1 MIRKSIMREI
11 NLRSV
16 DLNLLTIFEAVFQ
29 ESSQVKASERLGMTQ
44 PAISHAMARLRHLMD
59 DPLFIVRGRTLS
71 PTPRGEELYLRVHEA
86 LALVRDELQRN
97 SELDLQNSQRT
108 FVISI
113 SHGAGTVSG
122 PHFLDA
128 FRQAAPQARLVIRHV
143 DPEEEIPQMLRDHR
157 LDLAYHHFRLDD
169 SMLEH
174 VPANLH
180 DIVMVISNHHPRIS
194 KTSTAD
200 EFLKERFV
208 TVHEPLI
215 RVENDSLELE
225 RFLKQLAA
233 LTVLEVPSASQLPLY
248 IETSDLIGITSMS
261 LALWMTQR
269 YDIRLLPLPVPVPPS
284 RLISSGIGHEKQIP
298 PTAGFAKPSS
308 RPSDN
313 SAPSRLP
320 AFESR
325 R

>member
-1 MIRKSIMREI
+1 MIYKLTMREI

-16 DLNLLTIFEAVFQ
+16 DLNLLTIFEAVF
-29 ESSQVKASERLGMTQ
+29 EECSQIKASERLGMTQ

-71 PTPRGEELYLRVHEA
+71 PTPRSEELYLRVHEA
-86 LALVRDELQRN
+86 LALVRDELQRKHA
-97 SELDLQNSQRT
+97 LDLENSQRT

-122 PHFLDA
+122 PHFLNA
-128 FRQAAPQARLVIRHV
+128 FREAAPQARLVIRHV

-157 LDLAYHHFRLDD
+157 LDLSYHHFRLDD
-169 SMLEH
+169 PMLEH

-180 DIVMVISNHHPRIS
+180 EIVMVVSNQHPRIRE
-194 KTSTAD
+194 TPTVED
-200 EFLKERFV
+200 FLKERFV
-208 TVHEPLI
+208 MVHEPLI

-233 LTVLEVPSASQLPLY
+233 LTALEVPAANQLPLY
-248 IETSDLIGITSMS
+248 VESSDLVGITSKN

-269 YDIRLLPLPVPVPPS
+269 YDVRLLPLPIQVPP
-284 RLISSGIGHEKQIP
+284 IGSYLVWHRERDLDATHRWFRETFLHILTKYG
-298 PTAGFAKPSS
+298 T
-308 RPSDN
+308 
-313 SAPSRLP
+313 
-320 AFESR
+320 
-325 R
+325 